1 LFSIDEEESVRTS
14 MRESEDDR
22 KKDKNAEKL
31 KNFMNGFDM
40 DVTPDPGTPPVGS
53 PEDAFR
59 NVHRVFDEPSTSAKG
74 PNGSVDGQFDPI
86 AKKIED
92 YQRESLAQLANIQ

>member
-1 LFSIDEEESVRTS
+1 

-22 KKDKNAEKL
+22 KKDKNNEKL
-31 KNFMNGFDM
+31 KNFMNGLDM
-40 DVTPDPGTPPVGS
+40 DVTPDPGTPPAGS

-59 NVHRVFDEPSTSAKG
+59 NIHRVFDQPTDSAKG
-74 PNGSVDGQFDPI
+74 PNGSVEFDPI

-92 YQRESLAQLANIQ
+92 YQRESLAQLANLQ